1 MPLRFLRD
9 IVFNDSEKS
18 VPNALSMQQQLQSLG
33 IFTTLEHP
41 AQHPLKI
48 FCKELLY
55 YSATAF
61 VITAILLSFII
72 PATEKFLD
80 SLPDGTFLIREI
92 KEILHSIRG

>member
-9 IVFNDSEKS
+9 IVFNDSEKT
-18 VPNALSMQQQLQSLG
+18 VPHALSMQQQLQSLG

-41 AQHPLKI
+41 VQNPLKV

-61 VITAILLSFII
+61 VITVILLSFII
-72 PATEKFLD
+72 PATERFLD
-80 SLPDGTFLIREI
+80 SLPDGTIFI
-92 KEILHSIRG
+92 KEVRELLHSLRG